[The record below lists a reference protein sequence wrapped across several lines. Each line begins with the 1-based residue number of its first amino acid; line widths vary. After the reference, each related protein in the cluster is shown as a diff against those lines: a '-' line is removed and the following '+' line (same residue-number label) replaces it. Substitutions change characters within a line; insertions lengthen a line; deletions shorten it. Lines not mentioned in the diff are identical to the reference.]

1 MASDFHCVTHLRRG
15 KQMQKII
22 DSLLSYLA
30 GNWPE
35 LIWIII
41 VAGCAS
47 YLAGRKSRNRWKQR
61 EFLDRLNVSL
71 TSIDQGVLKIRT
83 LFETD
88 IDEVFLNQS
97 ASSQM
102 VSMAKRTT
110 ASNPFIPIPS
120 QDVWY
125 YLNPVLNEISERYSV
140 GYLQADAGRSIE
152 VVQYLLCL
160 TCERAGD
167 VRTQKIRGM
176 VVRKSLLET
185 LPTEEPQYESPS
197 HATRWKTLQQMKQR
211 WHDRPEDFLLV
222 ELCF

>member
-15 KQMQKII
+15 RQMHQII

-47 YLAGRKSRNRWKQR
+47 YLAGRKSRSRWKQR

-88 IDEVFLNQS
+88 IDEVFLNES
-97 ASSQM
+97 ASAQM
-102 VSMAKRTT
+102 VSMAKGTT
-110 ASNPFIPIPS
+110 TNNPFIPIPS

-140 GYLQADAGRSIE
+140 GYLQADAGTLRLKS
-152 VVQYLLCL
+152 YN
-160 TCERAGD
+160 TCFA
-167 VRTQKIRGM
+167 
-176 VVRKSLLET
+176 
-185 LPTEEPQYESPS
+185 
-197 HATRWKTLQQMKQR
+197 
-211 WHDRPEDFLLV
+211 
-222 ELCF
+222 